1 MFESRYQ
8 FYNQIVN
15 GNTPVRDIF
24 SQLSSLT
31 PLEYDELYNE
41 FSVRVDQRF
50 NSSKVTHINETKTFK
65 HNYPNRIRTRVRLAI
80 ILLSVCALGTTFD
93 EKVYSYTLD
102 FVLKKELC
110 LIPLSLN

>member
-15 GNTPVRDIF
+15 GNAPVRDIF

-41 FSVRVDQRF
+41 FSDTLEQSF
-50 NSSKVTHINETKTFK
+50 ETYEDKHLFK
-65 HNYPNRIRTRVRLAI
+65 PRIKKYKMPPKLYTRVRLAV
-80 ILLSVCALGTTFD
+80 ILLSVCALGATFD
-93 EKVYSYTLD
+93 DSVYNYTLD

-110 LIPLSLN
+110 LMPLSLN